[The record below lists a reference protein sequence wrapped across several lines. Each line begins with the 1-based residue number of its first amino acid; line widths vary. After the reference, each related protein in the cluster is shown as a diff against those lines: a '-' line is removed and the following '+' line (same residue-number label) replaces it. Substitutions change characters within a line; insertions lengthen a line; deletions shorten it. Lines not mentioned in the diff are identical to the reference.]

1 MTDNPHPP
9 VAPSADVHP
18 PTLLGRIV
26 LHLRHQH
33 WTAIA
38 IEFVVVV
45 FGVLLGLQ
53 LNNWNEERVEAKR
66 RAEIVR
72 AVITNLN
79 DAIFAQEEM
88 TGQIETGLAGWEKA
102 YADGKKPIPYY
113 FRINGAYKAP
123 AVWSTFEQMQLT
135 DMFDPVTVFDLSYFY
150 SELGGIGDRYIRYAT
165 FLEDKVLPGEI
176 DGEKAFY
183 RTDGSLMPE
192 YRANMDRLRDFQ
204 KESRRQ
210 TNWARCLIYRLEAD
224 RTYDRNCRR
233 ANYRLDIEEPTQP

>member
-1 MTDNPHPP
+1 MTDHET
-9 VAPSADVHP
+9 PSAARPADARP
-18 PTLLGRIV
+18 ATLLGRIS
-26 LHLRHQH
+26 LHLRRQH

-38 IEFVVVV
+38 IEFIAVV

-53 LNNWNEERVEAKR
+53 LNNWNQERLEAKQ

-72 AVITNLN
+72 AVVTNLN

-88 TGQIETGLAGWEKA
+88 ISQIDTGLANWEKA
-102 YADGKKPIPYY
+102 YAAGQKPIPYY
-113 FRINGAYKAP
+113 FRIQGAYKAP

-135 DMFDPVTVFDLSYFY
+135 DLFDPVTVFDLSYFY
-150 SELGGIGDRYIRYAT
+150 SELDGIGERYIRYAT
-165 FLEDKVLPGEI
+165 FVEDKVLPGEI
-176 DGEKAFY
+176 EGEKAFY
-183 RTDGSLMPE
+183 KADGSLMPE

-224 RTYDRNCRR
+224 RTFARNCRR
-233 ANYRLDIEEPTQP
+233 ANYRLDVEEQAR